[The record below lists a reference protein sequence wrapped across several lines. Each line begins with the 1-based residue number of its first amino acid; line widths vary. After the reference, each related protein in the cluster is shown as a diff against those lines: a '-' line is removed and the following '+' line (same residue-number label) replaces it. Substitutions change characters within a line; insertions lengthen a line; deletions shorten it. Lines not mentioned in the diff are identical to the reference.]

1 MKINWEARFK
11 NPVFWM
17 TVIPAVVSCVYAIL
31 GAFGIVPALTENMV
45 LNIAAAII
53 TALTTLGVLVD
64 PTTAGIND
72 SHLAMTY
79 SAPRKDDVFE
89 EEGL

>member
-1 MKINWEARFK
+1 MNINWQARFK

-17 TVIPAVVSCVYAIL
+17 TVIPAAVAFVYTVL
-31 GAFGIVPALTENMV
+31 GTFEVVPALSEDMV
-45 LNIAAAII
+45 LNLAAAII

-64 PTTAGIND
+64 PTTAGIGD
-72 SHLAMTY
+72 SKLAMTY
-79 SAPRKDDVFE
+79 NAPRKDDD